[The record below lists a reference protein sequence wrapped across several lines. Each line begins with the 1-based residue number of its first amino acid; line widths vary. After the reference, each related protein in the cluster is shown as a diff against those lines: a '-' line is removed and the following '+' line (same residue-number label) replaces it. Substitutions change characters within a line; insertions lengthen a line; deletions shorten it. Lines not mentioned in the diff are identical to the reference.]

1 MHRLTI
7 GGHLVSTAGHRVG
20 MVLEAVK
27 AGPIRAALVLG
38 GAIGGAGAGAI
49 RGAGA
54 GVASAISSVLE

>member
-1 MHRLTI
+1 VHRLTI

-38 GAIGGAGAGAI
+38 GAIGGAGAI